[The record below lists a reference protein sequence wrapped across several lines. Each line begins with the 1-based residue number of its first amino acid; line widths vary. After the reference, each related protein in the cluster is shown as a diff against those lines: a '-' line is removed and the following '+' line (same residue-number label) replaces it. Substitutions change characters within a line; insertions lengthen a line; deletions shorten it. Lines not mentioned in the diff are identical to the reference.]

1 MFLAAATSPSTSWF
15 TGFSLP
21 DVTLSFFAIILEGA
35 PFLLLGAVASG
46 LVDLFLPPQLLRRF
60 LPKSKAK
67 GVLASI
73 AAGFFF
79 PLCEC
84 GAMPVISRLVR
95 KGIPTSIATT
105 YLLATPLL
113 NPLTLLSTWLA
124 FRSQDPWLMVGLR
137 LGFGVIVVFFIGIWL
152 TQQRPEKMLRP
163 EVLTGEAEGAAD
175 ALVSV
180 NLRLGAPLPML
191 QRFCAT
197 VIRDFLGVLIFL
209 VIGAG
214 FAAVFSTGLNRA
226 LLDPIGQNGFLGP
239 LAGIVLAQVLCLCS
253 TTDAFII
260 ATFGSFSVAAKIA
273 FLVAGPL
280 FDLKLFWLYQSLYQ
294 RKFVVTLW
302 AMITGAT
309 LLLTVFYGFH

>member
-1 MFLAAATSPSTSWF
+1 MLLAAATTASWF

-35 PFLLLGAVASG
+35 PFLLLGAIASG

-67 GVLASI
+67 GVLAAI

-137 LGFGVIVVFFIGIWL
+137 LGFGTVVVFFIGIWL

-175 ALVSV
+175 ALVNV
-180 NLRLGAPLPML
+180 NLRLGAPLPTL

-214 FAAVFSTGLNRA
+214 FAAVFSTGINRA
-226 LLDPIGQNGFLGP
+226 ILDPIGQSTFFGP
-239 LAGIVLAQVLCLCS
+239 LAGIGLAQVLCLCS

-260 ATFGSFSVAAKIA
+260 ATFASFSVAAKIA

-302 AMITGAT
+302 ALITGAT